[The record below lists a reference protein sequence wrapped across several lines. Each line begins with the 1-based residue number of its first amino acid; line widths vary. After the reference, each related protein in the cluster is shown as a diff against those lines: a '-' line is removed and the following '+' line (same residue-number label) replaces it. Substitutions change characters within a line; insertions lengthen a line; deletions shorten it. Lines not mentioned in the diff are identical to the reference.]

1 MAEVPLT
8 VLIVDD
14 DAGFRRLAGRILAA
28 DGFTVLGESVD
39 GESALQAVEALRP
52 DLVLLDVGLPGI
64 NGVDVARTIA
74 SAPAPPAVVL
84 VSSRQE
90 LDHGPAIHMCGACGF
105 LTKDDLSGPFIRSL
119 MESGT

>member
-28 DGFTVLGESVD
+28 DGFRVLGESVD
-39 GESALQAVEALRP
+39 GESALQAVKALRP
-52 DLVLLDVGLPGI
+52 DLVLLDVGLPGLT
-64 NGVDVARTIA
+64 GVDVARTIS
-74 SAPAPPAVVL
+74 SAPTPPAVVL
-84 VSSRQE
+84 VSSREE
-90 LDHGPAIHMCGACGF
+90 LDHGPGIRMCGARGF

-119 MESGT
+119 MTDST